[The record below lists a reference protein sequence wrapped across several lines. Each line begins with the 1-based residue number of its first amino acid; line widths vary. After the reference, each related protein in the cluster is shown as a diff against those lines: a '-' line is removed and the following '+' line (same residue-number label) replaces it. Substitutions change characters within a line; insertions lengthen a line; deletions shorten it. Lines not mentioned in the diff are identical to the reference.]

1 MPVHPT
7 MTRSGA
13 RGYQSDHSRSGLVGG
28 YVNSRWWTAA
38 ALGACIA
45 IFAGGFAAR
54 YRWQSPSVVADHQ
67 TAPAASLEMKLG
79 GASSLA
85 QWLVPD
91 RDGLAQIDLVL
102 AAETEGLPGVVELTV
117 EELSDRALP
126 EASWPAVLPAP
137 DRRRV
142 VRKSSVAASAL
153 PVGSAW
159 RIGPGTPE
167 ETWVPVR
174 FEAISASR
182 GRTYL
187 VTLAYPDGTDTAGK
201 RVSTL
206 AKFPNRYVRGELY
219 VNAFQARGTLLLR
232 LAGDESVAAGVRR
245 AVTNLARAMPVYAG
259 SAWLPGTLAV
269 VCGILWVA
277 TVLALMGARRKVRGV

>member
-1 MPVHPT
+1 M
-7 MTRSGA
+7 
-13 RGYQSDHSRSGLVGG
+13 
-28 YVNSRWWTAA
+28 NSRWWTAA
-38 ALGACIA
+38 ALAACVA
-45 IFAGGFAAR
+45 ILAGGYVAR
-54 YRWQSPSVVADHQ
+54 QWWQSPSVVADHQ

-85 QWLVPD
+85 QWVVPD

-102 AAETEGLPGVVELTV
+102 TAETEVLPGVVELTV
-117 EELSDRALP
+117 EEMSDGALP
-126 EASWPAVLPAP
+126 EASWPVVLPAP

-142 VRKSSVAASAL
+142 IRKSSVAASAL

-167 ETWVPVR
+167 ESWVPVR
-174 FEAISASR
+174 FEAIAASR

-187 VTLAYPDGTDTAGK
+187 VTLAYPDGTDIAGK

-219 VNAFQARGTLLLR
+219 VNAFQARGTLLMR
-232 LAGDESVAAGVRR
+232 LAGDGTVAAGVRR
-245 AVTNLARAMPVYAG
+245 AVTNLARAMPVCAG
-259 SAWLPGTLAV
+259 TALLPGTLAV
-269 VCGILWVA
+269 LCGILWVA
-277 TVLALMGARRKVRGV
+277 TVWALMGARRKIQGV